1 MHNGKYIRVNVCECE
16 TIYTYMYLKTY
27 VNKYKKG
34 WHDIMEFGSVP
45 QYVNYFSASKIH
57 RNYNTEP
64 ENRHFVFVIYIKK
77 YVKCKF
83 KHIFK

>member
-1 MHNGKYIRVNVCECE
+1 MCVCVYVSV
-16 TIYTYMYLKTY
+16 YTYMYSCIY

-34 WHDIMEFGSVP
+34 WHDIMELDGVRR
-45 QYVNYFSASKIH
+45 YMNYFSASKIH

-77 YVKCKF
+77 YVKCEF
-83 KHIFK
+83 KYIFK